1 MNDSIADLEDHDNTT
16 HFVVLDKYG
25 NMVSATNTLGN
36 FFGSGVYVDGF
47 FLNSQLSNF
56 SMSNTGINRAEPGK
70 RPRSFISPMI
80 LRNDDYL
87 MGIGSPGG
95 KRIPAVVSQVILRHF
110 YFDVPLQEAI
120 DHPRFYAEKDQIYV
134 ESVLSKKVLTDL
146 RSRGYHVE
154 VRKSPSFYGSV
165 QALVV
170 NKKENKIYG
179 GADKRR
185 NGVWQVKKINK

>member
-1 MNDSIADLEDHDNTT
+1 
-16 HFVVLDKYG
+16 
-25 NMVSATNTLGN
+25 
-36 FFGSGVYVDGF
+36 
-47 FLNSQLSNF
+47 
-56 SMSNTGINRAEPGK
+56 MSNTGINRAEPGK

-146 RSRGYHVE
+146 GSRGYHVE
-154 VRKSPSFYGSV
+154 VRRISV
-165 QALVV
+165 FLRFSTSTCCKQ
-170 NKKENKIYG
+170 
-179 GADKRR
+179 KRKQNLWWSR
-185 NGVWQVKKINK
+185 QTSQWGMAS